1 MNTLV
6 KYLGIKLSVASSCN
20 EDAEIIISDVQLL
33 DADENILPILS
44 DDVVSWIENQINT
57 NWDKITQEHNDFL
70 AS

>member
-1 MNTLV
+1 MNTLF
-6 KYLGIKLSVASSCN
+6 KYLGIKLSVQFSCN

-33 DADENILPILS
+33 DAEENILPMLS